1 MYIKFDATKVSISE
15 GSLPKQ
21 KRSKEKLERIIRAA
35 FVVTSKVG
43 FESVTLAD
51 IAREAGVGVSTV
63 YTRFKSKDALLEE
76 LHIIITENT
85 LNTIDSYF
93 AIYKDYQVPLTE
105 IVREIIEDSLKMTRD
120 LSGFYQATYQQSITN
135 NAFAERE
142 KTIRLKLLKTIKKIF
157 LLRKNEIGHPRPSS
171 AIDFFVA
178 MYMGVITD
186 RVMTQNFSGLTDKKL
201 AQELTNA
208 SKSYLL
214 LK

>member
-1 MYIKFDATKVSISE
+1 MYIRFDATKVSIKE
-15 GSLPKQ
+15 DSLPKQ

>member
-21 KRSKEKLERIIRAA
+21 KRSKEKLERIIQAA

-51 IAREAGVGVSTV
+51 IAREADVGVSTV

-93 AIYKDYQVPLTE
+93 AIYKDYQVSLTE

-214 LK
+214 LE

>member
-1 MYIKFDATKVSISE
+1 M
-15 GSLPKQ
+15 
-21 KRSKEKLERIIRAA
+21 
-35 FVVTSKVG
+35 
-43 FESVTLAD
+43 
-51 IAREAGVGVSTV
+51 
-63 YTRFKSKDALLEE
+63 
-76 LHIIITENT
+76 
-85 LNTIDSYF
+85 
-93 AIYKDYQVPLTE
+93 TE

-201 AQELTNA
+201 AQELTSA

>member
-21 KRSKEKLERIIRAA
+21 KRSKEKLERIIQAA

-63 YTRFKSKDALLEE
+63 YTRFKIKDALLEE

-93 AIYKDYQVPLTE
+93 AIYKDYQVSLTE

-214 LK
+214 LE

>member
-1 MYIKFDATKVSISE
+1 MYIRLEASEIKFNENSQ
-15 GSLPKQ
+15 PKQ
-21 KRSKEKLERIIRAA
+21 QRSKEKLERIINAA
-35 FVVTSKVG
+35 FIVTSRVG

-51 IAREAGVGVSTV
+51 IASEAGVGVSTV
-63 YTRFKSKDALLEE
+63 YTRFKSKEALLEE
-76 LHIIITENT
+76 LHIIITDKT

-93 AIYKDYQVPLTE
+93 SIYRDYKVSLSD

-120 LSGFYQATYQQSITN
+120 LSGFYKATYQQSITN
-135 NAFAERE
+135 AAFAERE
-142 KTIRLKLLKTIKKIF
+142 KTIRVKLLKTLKKIF
-157 LLRKNEIGHPRPSS
+157 LLRKQEIGHPRPGS

-178 MYMGVITD
+178 MYVGVITD

>member
-21 KRSKEKLERIIRAA
+21 KRSKEKLERIIQAA

-85 LNTIDSYF
+85 LNIIDSYF
-93 AIYKDYQVPLTE
+93 AIYKDYQVSLTE

-157 LLRKNEIGHPRPSS
+157 LLKKNEIGHPRPSS

-201 AQELTNA
+201 AQELTSA

>member
-15 GSLPKQ
+15 RSLPKQ
-21 KRSKEKLERIIRAA
+21 KRSKDKLERIIQAA
-35 FVVTSKVG
+35 FVVTSRVG

-85 LNTIDSYF
+85 LKTIDSYF
-93 AIYKDYQVPLTE
+93 AIYRDYEVPLRD

-120 LSGFYQATYQQSITN
+120 LSGFYKATYQQSISN
-135 NAFAERE
+135 DAFAQRE
-142 KTIRLKLLKTIKKIF
+142 KAIRLKLLKTLKKIF
-157 LLRKNEIGHPRPSS
+157 LLRIKEIGHPKPSS
-171 AIDFFVA
+171 AIDFFVT

-186 RVMTQNFSGLTDKKL
+186 RVMTHNFSGLTDKKL
-201 AQELTNA
+201 AKELTA
-208 SKSYLL
+208 ACESYLL
-214 LK
+214 LE

>member
-21 KRSKEKLERIIRAA
+21 KRSKEKLERIIQAA

-93 AIYKDYQVPLTE
+93 AIYKDYQVSLTE

-214 LK
+214 LE

>member
-15 GSLPKQ
+15 DSLPKQ
-21 KRSKEKLERIIRAA
+21 KRSKEKLERIIQAA

-43 FESVTLAD
+43 FESVTLVD
-51 IAREAGVGVSTV
+51 IAREADVGVSTV

-85 LNTIDSYF
+85 LNIIDSYF
-93 AIYKDYQVPLTE
+93 AIYKDYQVSLTE

-201 AQELTNA
+201 AQELTSA